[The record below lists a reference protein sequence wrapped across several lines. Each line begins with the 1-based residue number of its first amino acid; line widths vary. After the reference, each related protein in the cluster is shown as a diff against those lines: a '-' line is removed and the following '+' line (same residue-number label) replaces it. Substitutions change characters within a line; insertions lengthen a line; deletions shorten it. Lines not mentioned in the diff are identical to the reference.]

1 MSRKLICNITGKTL
15 TASKQYYEKK
25 VQKAGSEENLHRN
38 YVCRDAKTLLKKG
51 YNIDEVR
58 TALNVDDKFKSKV
71 VDGDID
77 EILGTSNTLR
87 INTSEPT
94 TRIGV
99 IKTDP
104 DVRKF
109 VESLMED

>member
-1 MSRKLICNITGKTL
+1 MAG
-15 TASKQYYEKK
+15 KQYYEKK
-25 VQKAGSEENLHRN
+25 VQKTGSEEKLHRL

-58 TALNVDDKFKSKV
+58 TALNVDNSFKSKV

-77 EILGTSNTLR
+77 DILGTTNTLR
-87 INTSEPT
+87 INNSEST

-109 VESLMED
+109 VESLMKD